1 MAAQGWHLTTTIGKK
16 EVKFNS
22 NHDWFKPV
30 KKDFKQNAVLPK
42 LFHYQQELMQNP
54 RISNLTQAQSDRIN
68 RARGRSYSMD
78 WIWMEYSLNFST
90 VRKKKQVE
98 CHKSVNW
105 QKEGF

>member
-42 LFHYQQELMQNP
+42 LFHYVHY
-54 RISNLTQAQSDRIN
+54 RLTPS
-68 RARGRSYSMD
+68 
-78 WIWMEYSLNFST
+78 
-90 VRKKKQVE
+90 
-98 CHKSVNW
+98 
-105 QKEGF
+105 